1 MKEDLEKFA
10 EGLQQQVM
18 EEMKRFYTKTVI
30 DHWMHPKNWGV
41 VNNAG
46 GYGRVIG
53 PCGDTMEIYLKING
67 NKIVDCSFN
76 TDGCGTTIACG
87 SMLTELIKGKEI
99 NQVKQIN
106 QQTIIGKFGGLP
118 EADQHCALL
127 AANTLHEAIRDYE
140 RSKKLV

>member
-10 EGLQQQVM
+10 EELQQQVM
-18 EEMKRFYTKTVI
+18 EEIRRDYSQVVI
-30 DHWMHPKNWGV
+30 DHWRDPKNWGV
-41 VNNAG
+41 VRNAD
-46 GYGRVIG
+46 GYGRVTG
-53 PCGDTMEIYLKING
+53 PCGDTMEIYLKIND

-87 SMLTELIKGKEI
+87 SMVTELIKGRDI
-99 NQVKQIN
+99 SQVKQIN
-106 QQTIIGKFGGLP
+106 QQAIIDEFGGLP

-127 AANTLHEAIRDYE
+127 TSDTLHEAIRNYK